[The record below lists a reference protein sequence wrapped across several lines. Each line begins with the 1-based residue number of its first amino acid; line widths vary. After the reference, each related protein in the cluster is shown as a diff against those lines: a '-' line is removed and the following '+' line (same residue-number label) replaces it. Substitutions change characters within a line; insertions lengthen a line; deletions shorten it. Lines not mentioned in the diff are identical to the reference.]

1 MYEGDGGEFQG
12 VRSYGRYTFGIE
24 RCPDDTQAWILDNGD
39 VDRFRDRADRIE
51 TFSHYSA
58 VIAKPK

>member
-1 MYEGDGGEFQG
+1 
-12 VRSYGRYTFGIE
+12 
-24 RCPDDTQAWILDNGD
+24 
-39 VDRFRDRADRIE
+39 VDHFRDRADRIE